1 VRRLA
6 AIAEHLPT
14 RRQPAALVAGACSGG
29 DDHVGA
35 PAAADES
42 EGTDGTVTIRPAA
55 AFGADQAGSATLILL
70 HGFGDTGAGLY
81 ELGSVLAA
89 ALPYLNVVLPTAPL
103 NADETHSWF
112 SSAAADAG
120 GPLSAAVERVD
131 ELVATELASGLPSS
145 RILVGGFS
153 QGGLIALAAGL
164 GYAPDSEGD
173 AALGGVVALSTA
185 IPAGLTPPIGVS
197 RCGKRTP
204 VLLCHGED
212 DPSIPI
218 ASFES
223 TLRTLSIFLRDD
235 PSLLTARLYP
245 GLGHRIC
252 PEEVEEVVEWLLD
265 RLPPLGPKE
274 EALTMRQQPD
284 GDPAA
289 VADDGS
295 ADAHPDSQW
304 LNPEPAGS
312 RRSEAADAEAETDA
326 DAEDAAWDQLG
337 ADWLE
342 AAAAGGGGADEQ
354 SAGRDSHEAAAAA
367 AAAAAAPP
375 GSEKPTQQQSPTP
388 SPPPT
393 PTPPPP
399 PPVAPSTAAA
409 PSADGE
415 GVDTSTGSSS
425 ASDLLGSFLA
435 EAQLNS
441 ASDDYLSLLLDG
453 GVVYDDLSY
462 IEDEDLVALGM
473 DKRMHRKRFLRY
485 AASHNSTAK
494 T

>member
-1 VRRLA
+1 MRRLA

-367 AAAAAAPP
+367 AAAPP

-388 SPPPT
+388 SPPPTPT

-485 AASHNSTAK
+485 AASHNTTTK